1 MLNILG
7 NQAVTI
13 RFDAYDR
20 IWFVT
25 PKNEL
30 KIMEWNPEGGEKIYH
45 SKMLGDPSTIPI
57 SGKMLRYN
65 QDRLKMG
72 FKRSDRDIVIFDL
85 KKENLDDDQEAT
97 LFQNITPPGSIIMD
111 FRITDDAIVA
121 ACSNFEVVIINM
133 VTKEVLNVIKTE
145 GIVNSISITPD
156 NKYLACSIYSDLNIY
171 EFIQG
176 YQLHYL
182 HKKLINLHRGKP
194 ESANPT

>member
-1 MLNILG
+1 
-7 NQAVTI
+7 
-13 RFDAYDR
+13 
-20 IWFVT
+20 
-25 PKNEL
+25 
-30 KIMEWNPEGGEKIYH
+30 MEWDPEGGEKVYH
-45 SKMLGDPSTIPI
+45 LKMLGDPQTIPI

-85 KKENLDDDQEAT
+85 TKERLIQEKETT
-97 LFQNITPPGSIIMD
+97 LFQNICPPGSIIMD

-121 ACSNFEVVIINM
+121 ACSNFEVAVIDIY
-133 VTKEVLNVIKTE
+133 TSEVLNVIKTE

-171 EFIQG
+171 EFLDG

-182 HKKLINLHRGKP
+182 HKKLINLHRG
-194 ESANPT
+194 NR